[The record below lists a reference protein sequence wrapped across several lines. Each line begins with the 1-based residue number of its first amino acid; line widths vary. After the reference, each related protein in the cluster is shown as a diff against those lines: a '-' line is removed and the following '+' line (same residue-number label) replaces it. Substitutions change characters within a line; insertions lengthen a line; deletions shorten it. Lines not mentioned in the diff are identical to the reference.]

1 MWWRVDM
8 RILNDFVTGPRSRCR
23 QFSRVGILL
32 LHGVSSILLIEG
44 LCSSLSNAFQFSQL
58 QTFSARF
65 SRMCIL
71 KHSGRGQLVICG
83 RPQLT
88 EMLIRS
94 ADFLMVSFGSSQEDA
109 FQEPSGMC

>member
-1 MWWRVDM
+1 M
-8 RILNDFVTGPRSRCR
+8 RILIDFVTGPRSGCR
-23 QFSRVGILL
+23 QFFRVRILL

-44 LCSSLSNAFQFSQL
+44 LCSLLSNAFQFSQL

-94 ADFLMVSFGSSQEDA
+94 ADFFDGFLWLVAGRRIPGA
-109 FQEPSGMC
+109 IGHVLN